1 VEAKVTQRQPRA
13 VVLCAPGTNR
23 DADVTL
29 ALELAGAQVQRVLVT
44 DADEATRQMR
54 QAELVVVAGGF
65 SYADALGAGRLFAV
79 ELADRL
85 GDAVKHAVERETP
98 ILGICNGFQTL
109 VRLGILPGAQRR
121 VALGHNESGRFECR
135 WVTLE
140 AVSQRCIWTRDLTD
154 AIECPIAHG
163 EGRFVCDDETWDALV
178 KGDQIALRYRG
189 DNPNGSRGDVAG
201 ICDPSGLVLGLMP
214 HPENHVL
221 VRQHPVHHRGGTES
235 SMGLALFRRGVD
247 HVS

>member
-1 VEAKVTQRQPRA
+1 MSPRRPHA

-23 DADVTL
+23 DGDVAL
-29 ALELAGAQVQRVLVT
+29 ALELAGATVERVLV
-44 DADEATRQMR
+44 ADSAEATRQMDHA
-54 QAELVVVAGGF
+54 QLVVVAGGF

-85 GDAVKHAVERETP
+85 GDALNRAVDREAP

-109 VRLGILPGAQRR
+109 VRLGILPGPDHR
-121 VALGHNESGRFECR
+121 VALGHNDSGLFDCR
-135 WVTLE
+135 WVRLE
-140 AVSQRCIWTRDLTD
+140 PVSTRCVWTRGLVE

-163 EGRFVCDDETWDALV
+163 EGRFVCDDATWDALV
-178 KGDQIALRYRG
+178 TGDQIALRYQG
-189 DNPNGSRGDVAG
+189 GNPNGSRGDVAG

-221 VRQHPVHHRGGTES
+221 ARQHPVHHRGGTES

-247 HVS
+247 HVG